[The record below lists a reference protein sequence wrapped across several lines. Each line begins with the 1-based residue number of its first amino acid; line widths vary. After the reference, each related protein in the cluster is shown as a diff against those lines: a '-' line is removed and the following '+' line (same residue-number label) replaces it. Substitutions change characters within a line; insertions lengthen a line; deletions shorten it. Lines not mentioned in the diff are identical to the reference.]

1 MNMLQVHIVVSYCTS
16 GFLLSSSPYIFDLK
30 SLRLPAD
37 SNMKFL
43 ANLPTELLLEIS
55 DFLSFVDLACLSI
68 CNHRLHAISLRQ
80 ISRLLP
86 VT

>member
-16 GFLLSSSPYIFDLK
+16 GFHLSSSPYIFDLK

-55 DFLSFVDLACLSI
+55 DFLSFVTLPACRFAIIDSMRYLSDKSAGY
-68 CNHRLHAISLRQ
+68 HL
-80 ISRLLP
+80 
-86 VT
+86 